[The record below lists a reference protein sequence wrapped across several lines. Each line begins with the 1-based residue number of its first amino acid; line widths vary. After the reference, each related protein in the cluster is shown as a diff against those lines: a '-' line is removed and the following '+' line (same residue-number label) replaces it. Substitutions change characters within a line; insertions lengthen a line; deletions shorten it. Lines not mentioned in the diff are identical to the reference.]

1 MNRAQKIL
9 LGLLEGKSAHYRKN
23 VFERIGC
30 FGQTVFCEDGTR
42 HHFDVCS
49 GKVSLITL
57 GPKGSLME
65 ADKQVH
71 IFSESELKFVADTL
85 EGRPQ
90 QAVLF

>member
-1 MNRAQKIL
+1 MNRQQKIL
-9 LGLLEGKSAHYRKN
+9 LELLKGKSAHYRKE
-23 VFERIGC
+23 VFESIGC
-30 FGQTVFCEDGTR
+30 FGQTVLCEDGTR
-42 HHFDVCS
+42 HFFDVCN
-49 GKVSLITL
+49 GKASLITL
-57 GPKGSLME
+57 GPRGSLME